1 MSLCS
6 YDLWKYHT
14 FLIDGQN
21 LKEKNSCREGGSNL
35 TCNCSNNLFINVQI
49 PDYQDRISQIFNFML
64 SDKKQNCSDM
74 EK

>member
-1 MSLCS
+1 M
-6 YDLWKYHT
+6 
-14 FLIDGQN
+14 
-21 LKEKNSCREGGSNL
+21 EGGSNL

-49 PDYQDRISQIFNFML
+49 PDYQDGISQIFNFML